1 MDKPL
6 KSVMRGQCDARP
18 TLTFPAA
25 GHHRLLTGTKFTAW
39 LQCKQLAQDCCLK
52 TQDQGSNC
60 DLTVTTP
67 MPPGHTTM
75 LTVTV
80 MLVATAGEMQVK

>member
-6 KSVMRGQCDARP
+6 KSVMHGQCDAI
-18 TLTFPAA
+18 PA
-25 GHHRLLTGTKFTAW
+25 HHRLLTGTKFTAW

-52 TQDQGSNC
+52 TQGQGLNR
-60 DLTVTTP
+60 DLTVTTA

-80 MLVATAGEMQVK
+80 MLVVTAGEMQVK